1 MIKNKIKYRKK
12 AGPPPQF
19 RAITRKDISFWRGG
33 RPATYY

>member
-19 RAITRKDISFWRGG
+19 RVIARKDFSFGEEDDLL
-33 RPATYY
+33 